1 MQPNIETERLILRP
15 FRLSDSERIAE
26 LAGDKIIADM
36 TANIP
41 HPYEPEMATDWIK
54 LHEPQFIEN
63 KGIVYGITLKGDDC
77 IIGTVSLPKLEK
89 GVGVLG
95 YWLGVKYWGRGI
107 AFEASK
113 GLVEYCNLYRG
124 LNELQV
130 MHLAENER
138 SKSVIKKLG
147 VSYIE
152 NKIIRMQGQDREV
165 CIYQSSI

>member
-15 FRLSDSERIAE
+15 FRLSDSERVVE

-41 HPYEPEMATDWIK
+41 HPYKPNIAVDWIESHK
-54 LHEPQFIEN
+54 AQYIEN
-63 KGIVYGITLKGDDC
+63 KGVIYAITLKDDDS
-77 IIGTVSLPKLEK
+77 IIGTVGFSKLEN
-89 GVGVLG
+89 GFGLLG
-95 YWLGVKYWGRGI
+95 YWLGVQYWGCGI

-113 GLVEYCNLYRG
+113 SLVEHCKLYSG
-124 LNELQV
+124 LIGLQV

-147 VSYIE
+147 VTYIE
-152 NKIIRMQGQDREV
+152 NDIIRMRGQDREV
-165 CIYQSSI
+165 CIYKSLI